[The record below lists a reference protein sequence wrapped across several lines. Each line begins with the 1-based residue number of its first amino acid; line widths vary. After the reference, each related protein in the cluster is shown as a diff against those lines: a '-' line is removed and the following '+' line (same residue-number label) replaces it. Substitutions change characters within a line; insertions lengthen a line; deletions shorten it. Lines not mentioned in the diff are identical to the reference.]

1 MEFNYSNPEFYEADE
16 GFPKLLA
23 EWVGQG
29 YLMEQNK
36 MEPPG
41 YWLLVLFYLWN
52 LVSVKVLWVNLK
64 NTYSNG
70 WEIFLVILKCGL
82 LQKLEMLYWISSVVW
97 ILKQVPT
104 MKVSILKTICWCLWC
119 ILYYW
124 NYVVLGL
131 EGGRKIKE
139 DEALS
144 MITKMYCNV
153 LMWWIYS

>member
-52 LVSVKVLWVNLK
+52 LVSVK
-64 NTYSNG
+64 
-70 WEIFLVILKCGL
+70 
-82 LQKLEMLYWISSVVW
+82 
-97 ILKQVPT
+97 
-104 MKVSILKTICWCLWC
+104 
-119 ILYYW
+119 
-124 NYVVLGL
+124 
-131 EGGRKIKE
+131 
-139 DEALS
+139 A
-144 MITKMYCNV
+144 
-153 LMWWIYS
+153 

>member
-82 LQKLEMLYWISSVVW
+82 LQKLEMLYWTSKCCLNTETSANNESFNIENNLLVSLMHT
-97 ILKQVPT
+97 IL
-104 MKVSILKTICWCLWC
+104 LK
-119 ILYYW
+119 
-124 NYVVLGL
+124 
-131 EGGRKIKE
+131 
-139 DEALS
+139 
-144 MITKMYCNV
+144 
-153 LMWWIYS
+153 